1 MSSRLVAA
9 VVVASA
15 LPDLDVVA
23 FRFGIPYAAQ
33 LGHRGFSHSLAFAA
47 LVALLGA
54 GCHRL
59 LRSGRMA
66 TFAFLFAATASHG
79 VLDAFTNGGL
89 GVAFFWPFSPT
100 RYFAPIRM
108 IQVALLTAARLLS
121 PRGFVVLASELLW
134 VWLPCA
140 GLGAERR
147 PSLGTHDLEEAAL
160 LAERWPSR
168 APSTCPVQTRTA
180 TRARHAIAGGGASA
194 KRLFTAHAD

>member
-1 MSSRLVAA
+1 MPTALSHPAVPLAISIGLGRSAVPSRLVAA
-9 VVVASA
+9 GIVASV

-59 LRSGRMA
+59 LRSGPPA

-100 RYFAPIRM
+100 RYFALVRM
-108 IQVALLTAARLLS
+108 IQVAPLAAARLLS

-140 GLGAERR
+140 VFG
-147 PSLGTHDLEEAAL
+147 AAL
-160 LAERWPSR
+160 VFSR
-168 APSTCPVQTRTA
+168 KWMRVPA
-180 TRARHAIAGGGASA
+180 ARPW
-194 KRLFTAHAD
+194 TP

>member
-1 MSSRLVAA
+1 MPTAFSHPAVPLAISIGLGRSTVPSRLVAA
-9 VVVASA
+9 GIVASV

-59 LRSGRMA
+59 LRSGPMA
-66 TFAFLFAATASHG
+66 TFAFLFAATVSHG

-89 GVAFFWPFSPT
+89 GVAFLWPFSPT

-108 IQVALLTAARLLS
+108 IQVAPLTVARVLS
-121 PRGFVVLASELLW
+121 HRGAVVLASELVW

-140 GLGAERR
+140 VLCVALALMRR
-147 PSLGTHDLEEAAL
+147 QVEMS
-160 LAERWPSR
+160 
-168 APSTCPVQTRTA
+168 
-180 TRARHAIAGGGASA
+180 AGG
-194 KRLFTAHAD
+194 RLDGPRRR